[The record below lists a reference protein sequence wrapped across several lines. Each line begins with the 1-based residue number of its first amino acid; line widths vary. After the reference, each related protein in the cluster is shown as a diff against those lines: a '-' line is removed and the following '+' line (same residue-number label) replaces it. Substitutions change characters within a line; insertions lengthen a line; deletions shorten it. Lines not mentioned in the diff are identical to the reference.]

1 MKCSVEISMY
11 PLNQQYVDSII
22 DFVKKLRTYNN
33 LEIETNGMS
42 TQVFGQFDQIMSAI
56 NKEMKSAFLNEQK
69 IVFNLKV
76 VNSNLQE
83 KPHF

>member
-1 MKCSVEISMY
+1 MY